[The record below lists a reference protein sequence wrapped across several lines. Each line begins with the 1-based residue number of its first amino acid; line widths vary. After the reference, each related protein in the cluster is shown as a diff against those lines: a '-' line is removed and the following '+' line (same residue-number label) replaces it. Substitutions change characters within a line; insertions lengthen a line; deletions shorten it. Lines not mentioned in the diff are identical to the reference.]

1 MTTWDDLVTR
11 ALLGIRRQEH
21 DNASLSGEDEGALA
35 GFLERMPLRTAGDL
49 LRRAAVVSLHRRAGR
64 YHTLEDFPWKT
75 FADAPTETRPYPPKQ
90 VFQHLR
96 QMLSGTFREALSECL
111 KLMDREGMRIPEEFL
126 PAIFEMGNQEKLI
139 QDALSPS
146 LLGERGQWLMHHNP
160 EKWMRFAKPFDHDLW
175 THGKSFQRQMQLAAL
190 RRTDPH
196 HARELLASVWD
207 KEPAKT
213 RKEFLGTFQ
222 TNLSA
227 ADEDFLER
235 ILDDKDNGVQLNA
248 ATLLGKLPESAFV
261 GRMIARTANI
271 FALYPVNIETTLAY
285 TPPAVQQPFSG
296 TSRFAPQPVI
306 SYDAQ
311 DNTVLRKILY
321 GEPTVASSPFPT
333 RPLGSPAAPAKPD
346 VRPVIGTPP
355 PHFLAL
361 IVPNTLDESMKR
373 DGIGQPTGNFPP
385 DRLSGKEA
393 WVRRMIDYV
402 PPRVWRERFGMTSLE
417 LIRAALVGH
426 AAAIVLTGWQNAA
439 LLYDDADMAEGLLES
454 GFLYGGGNFMLN
466 GGGLI
471 KLLSPQKRE
480 DMMWRVIRRQNA
492 PMGADKH
499 TFSMLDGCIHA
510 WSAPFT
516 AFILEEII
524 ASLLHPNRP
533 PEWSRR
539 RVLGNNSP
547 VSSWLD
553 NWGLFMDPQTPHDM
567 MPYLTTSA
575 SKMLGDG
582 EAFQKLIK
590 LLTFRY
596 ELQHTLGE
604 RGSS

>member
-1 MTTWDDLVTR
+1 
-11 ALLGIRRQEH
+11 
-21 DNASLSGEDEGALA
+21 
-35 GFLERMPLRTAGDL
+35 
-49 LRRAAVVSLHRRAGR
+49 
-64 YHTLEDFPWKT
+64 
-75 FADAPTETRPYPPKQ
+75 
-90 VFQHLR
+90 
-96 QMLSGTFREALSECL
+96 
-111 KLMDREGMRIPEEFL
+111 
-126 PAIFEMGNQEKLI
+126 
-139 QDALSPS
+139 
-146 LLGERGQWLMHHNP
+146 
-160 EKWMRFAKPFDHDLW
+160 
-175 THGKSFQRQMQLAAL
+175 
-190 RRTDPH
+190 
-196 HARELLASVWD
+196 
-207 KEPAKT
+207 
-213 RKEFLGTFQ
+213 
-222 TNLSA
+222 
-227 ADEDFLER
+227 
-235 ILDDKDNGVQLNA
+235 
-248 ATLLGKLPESAFV
+248 
-261 GRMIARTANI
+261 
-271 FALYPVNIETTLAY
+271 
-285 TPPAVQQPFSG
+285 
-296 TSRFAPQPVI
+296 
-306 SYDAQ
+306 
-311 DNTVLRKILY
+311 
-321 GEPTVASSPFPT
+321 
-333 RPLGSPAAPAKPD
+333 
-346 VRPVIGTPP
+346 
-355 PHFLAL
+355 
-361 IVPNTLDESMKR
+361 
-373 DGIGQPTGNFPP
+373 
-385 DRLSGKEA
+385 
-393 WVRRMIDYV
+393 
-402 PPRVWRERFGMTSLE
+402 MTSLE

-454 GFLYGGGNFMLN
+454 GSLYGGGNFMLN